1 MENTNKVEDAKKI
14 VNLSLKKYPRN
25 LLLNQYK
32 VDLENSK
39 KSFNFNCKNRAD
51 VMAELLYIAA
61 NALSSQGIY
70 PLSNFYLNLSKFL
83 NKKFY
88 AFDTLL
94 AENFYKINDLS
105 SAKKFMKD

>member
-1 MENTNKVEDAKKI
+1 
-14 VNLSLKKYPRN
+14 
-25 LLLNQYK
+25 
-32 VDLENSK
+32 
-39 KSFNFNCKNRAD
+39 
-51 VMAELLYIAA
+51 MAELLYIAA
-61 NALSSQGIY
+61 NALSSQAIY

-105 SAKKFMKD
+105 SAKKIYERLANNGSAFKWYSDKQI